1 MAGSIMEYPYTVLYT
16 THSLH
21 VKQYH
26 KRNSLVLASVGFAI
40 GVGCWDSCPCAT
52 THAAWQ
58 MCLFCIV
65 ETLSLCLS
73 LESLLLENF
82 HQNRTTLSEGL
93 LCQVGSFPLLI
104 YTLIS
109 ISRARRTGPDS
120 RPQVLVLY
128 RTAITDGGERLNEN
142 FKTLIALS
150 LENINGE
157 KIGGEKAPRLFS

>member
-1 MAGSIMEYPYTVLYT
+1 MEYPYTVWYT

-26 KRNSLVLASVGFAI
+26 KRNSLVLASVGFGT
-40 GVGCWDSCPCAT
+40 GVGCWDSCPWCYYHT
-52 THAAWQ
+52 
-58 MCLFCIV
+58 C
-65 ETLSLCLS
+65 SLADVFILYCWDPLAVS
-73 LESLLLENF
+73 FSRVSFVGELPSEQNNF
-82 HQNRTTLSEGL
+82 VSEGL

-109 ISRARRTGPDS
+109 ISRARRTGPDF

-128 RTAITDGGERLNEN
+128 RTAITDGGERLN

>member
-1 MAGSIMEYPYTVLYT
+1 MLGLV
-16 THSLH
+16 
-21 VKQYH
+21 
-26 KRNSLVLASVGFAI
+26 SLVLPHMQPGRCVYSVLLR
-40 GVGCWDSCPCAT
+40 P
-52 THAAWQ
+52 
-58 MCLFCIV
+58 
-65 ETLSLCLS
+65 SLCLS
-73 LESLLLENF
+73 IESLLLENF
-82 HQNRTTLSEGL
+82 HQNTTTLSEGL

-157 KIGGEKAPRLFS
+157 KMKKSEGRRRLGYSLKREKKCRGFHINRVI